1 MKANKIKMYVF
12 DMGGVVLRNYDVEP
26 QITEELQISKKGF
39 ISLPVRI
46 YSFFPTVNLM
56 SLSFGGGF
64 RRLMAAKSGKTFS
77 ASISPRNWTGR
88 WLR

>member
-1 MKANKIKMYVF
+1 MYVF

-26 QITEELQISKKGF
+26 QITEELNLQRRFYQLAGANLLLLSDGK
-39 ISLPVRI
+39 
-46 YSFFPTVNLM
+46 LM

-64 RRLMAAKSGKTFS
+64 RQLMAAKSRKTFS